1 MKKYMCWHDILQI
14 QVFTTKTTVLWSMR
28 WDNTKN
34 LCLDENLDF
43 SLLMRI
49 YFTEHLVIF
58 HLYKPQMVM
67 VFTQQGS
74 KSLNHGVI
82 TDHVIQ
88 DRFKIVF

>member
-43 SLLMRI
+43 SLLISTLYNSNHI
-49 YFTEHLVIF
+49 YYIYPFK
-58 HLYKPQMVM
+58 Y
-67 VFTQQGS
+67 VFINTLRNQNLT
-74 KSLNHGVI
+74 K
-82 TDHVIQ
+82 
-88 DRFKIVF
+88 